1 MILEGNELVP
11 TIVKIEKAKPDW
23 RGLFIFNLYRLTVA
37 IIFVISVLSHFSP
50 NFLGQFD
57 KKLFLVTGFLYSGFA
72 IFCIFSIK
80 KKWPRF
86 NLQVFGQ
93 FLLDIVA
100 ITLLMHASGGV
111 NSGLGLLFIIAIAG
125 GSLLSEGRMAF
136 FFAALASLCVLFHVA
151 LADIYNW
158 FLYPSYTHAGM
169 LGVTFFVTAFLV
181 HTLAKRVRVSEALA
195 KQRGDHLRY
204 LAKLNAEIVQ
214 NIQSGIVVIDIVNR
228 ISLFNEAALRL
239 LGLEQQPN
247 ERTLNSV
254 APELSE
260 QLKNWKKKGKGQVL
274 SPLFRPAAGEVDVIA
289 TFKELKRGE
298 AATVLIMLEDATLT
312 AQRVQQLKLA
322 SLGRLTAS
330 IAHEI
335 RNPLG
340 AISHAGQLL
349 AESPDISKEDA
360 RLTQIIAN
368 NSLRVNTIIENV
380 LQLSRRKKANTE
392 CFDLRV
398 YLKTFYDEFLMGQGL
413 NQSDIVLYVHS
424 TPLMVYFDQQ
434 QLYQVLYNLCENG
447 LRYSEGTPLLE
458 LTAGINEESNRPY
471 LEVLDHG
478 KGMTTEVK
486 AQIFEPFF
494 TTESKGTGLGLY
506 ITREICEENKASLHL
521 VSSADTG
528 SCFRIYFSSGFQDN

>member
-11 TIVKIEKAKPDW
+11 TTVPVEKAKPDW
-23 RGLFIFNLYRLTVA
+23 RALFIFNLYRLTVA
-37 IIFVISVLSHFSP
+37 IIFVISVSSRFSP
-50 NFLGQFD
+50 SFLGQFD
-57 KKLFLVTGFLYSGFA
+57 NKLFLVTGFLYSGFA
-72 IFCIFSIK
+72 ILCIFCIK

-86 NLQVFGQ
+86 NLQVLEQ

-125 GSLLSEGRMAF
+125 ASLLREGRMAF
-136 FFAALASLCVLFHVA
+136 FFAAIASLSVLLHVA

-158 FLYPSYTHAGM
+158 FSHPSYTHAGM

-181 HTLAKRVRVSEALA
+181 HTLAKKVRASEALA

-204 LAKLNAEIVQ
+204 LSKLNAEIVQ

-228 ISLFNEAALRL
+228 ISLFNEAALSL

-247 ERTLNSV
+247 GRTLNSV
-254 APELSE
+254 APELFE
-260 QLKNWKKKGKGQVL
+260 QLKSWKNKGKAQVL
-274 SPLFRPAAGEVDVIA
+274 SPLFRPSAGEVDVIA
-289 TFKELKRGE
+289 TFKELKRGDT
-298 AATVLIMLEDATLT
+298 ATVLIMLEDATLT

-349 AESPDISKEDA
+349 AESPDISKADA

-380 LQLSRRKKANTE
+380 LQLSRRKEANTE

-398 YLKTFYDEFLMGQGL
+398 YLKTFYDELLMGQGL

-506 ITREICEENKASLHL
+506 ITRELCEENKASLHL
-521 VSSADTG
+521 VSSVDTG

>member
-11 TIVKIEKAKPDW
+11 TTVQAEMAKPDW
-23 RGLFIFNLYRLTVA
+23 RALFIFNFYRLTVA
-37 IIFVISVLSHFSP
+37 IVFVISVSGHFSP
-50 NFLGQFD
+50 SFLGQFD
-57 KKLFLVTGFLYSGFA
+57 KKLFLVTGLLYSGFA
-72 IFCIFSIK
+72 LFCIFSIK
-80 KKWPRF
+80 TKLLPF
-86 NLQVFGQ
+86 NVQVPGQ
-93 FLLDIVA
+93 FLLDIFV

-125 GSLLSEGRMAF
+125 GSLLSEGRIAF
-136 FFAALASLCVLFHVA
+136 FLAAIASLCVLFHVA
-151 LADIYNW
+151 LADIYRW

-181 HTLAKRVRVSEALA
+181 HTLAQRVRASEVLA
-195 KQRGDHLRY
+195 KQRGDNLRY
-204 LAKLNAEIVQ
+204 LAKLNAQIVQ
-214 NIQSGIVVIDIVNR
+214 NIQSGIVVIDIVSR
-228 ISLFNEAALRL
+228 ISLFNETARRL
-239 LGLEQQPN
+239 LGLEEQPN
-247 ERTLNSV
+247 GRTLSAV
-254 APELSE
+254 APELAE
-260 QLKNWKKKGKGQVL
+260 QLKSWNNKGRVF

-349 AESPDISKEDA
+349 AESPELSKEDA

-368 NSLRVNTIIENV
+368 NSQRVNTIIENV
-380 LQLSRRKKANTE
+380 LQLSRRKEANTQ
-392 CFDLRV
+392 CFDLQV
-398 YLKTFYDEFLMGQGL
+398 YLNTYCDEFLMEKSL
-413 NQSDIVLYVHS
+413 NKSDVVLHTYH
-424 TPLMVYFDQQ
+424 TALMVYFDQQ

-447 LRYSEGTPLLE
+447 LRYSQGSPLLE
-458 LTAGINEESNRPY
+458 LTASISNRPY

-478 KGMTTEVK
+478 NGMTEEIK

-506 ITREICEENKASLHL
+506 ITREICEANKASLHL
-521 VSSADTG
+521 VSSANTG
-528 SCFRIYFSSGFQDN
+528 CCFRIYFSSCFQDN